1 MSGIKFVYDNYI
13 DQSLPSLTAGSANS
27 QFPLSNILNDSTV
40 IKFRSQTNTCTV
52 LIDLQ
57 QTRTIDTIAI
67 ANDAVDQIG
76 LTSVIAKT
84 SLTTDFTSSVA
95 RPITVDP
102 EQGLG
107 FVEFTNESKRYV
119 QLEIVGN
126 GTYCELGKV
135 IVGQSLHLS
144 QQSLSIDSFKY
155 GYIEKSNVQNNDYGQ
170 KFINK
175 RNKQKFISGQIK
187 YCNQLEQSALDDMF
201 NFTGRSLPLFMILDP
216 SSEAITDGVNKL
228 SIYGYL
234 DDMPDWSADG
244 GQHYSTSIRLVQ
256 VI

>member
-1 MSGIKFVYDNYI
+1 MSGMKFLYDNLV
-13 DQSLPSLTAGSANS
+13 DQATLSLTVGSENS
-27 QFPLSNILNDSTV
+27 QFPLNNILNDATV
-40 IKFRSQTNTCTV
+40 VKFRSQTNACTV

-57 QTRTIDTIAI
+57 QTRTINVIAI

-84 SLTTDFTSSVA
+84 SLTTDFTTSVPRA
-95 RPITVDP
+95 ITVDP
-102 EQGLG
+102 EQGVG
-107 FVEFTNESKRYV
+107 FVEFVNESKRYV
-119 QLEIVGN
+119 QLQIVGN

-135 IVGQSLHLS
+135 FVGQSLHLS
-144 QQSLSIDSFKY
+144 EQSLSIDSFKY
-155 GYIEKSNVQNNDYGQ
+155 GYIEKSNIQGNDYGQ

-175 RNKQKFISGQIK
+175 RNKQKTISGNIK

-201 NFTGRSLPLFMILDP
+201 IFVGTSLPLWLILDP

-234 DDMPDWSADG
+234 ETIPDWSADG
-244 GQHYSTSIRLVQ
+244 GQHYSTSLRLVQ